1 MSIVL
6 VGNNEPSKI
15 KLINIP
21 VTIDNL
27 SYNALF
33 YSNNY
38 SLDRS
43 SYLSDDYFTTGRY
56 LESSFNSNL
65 RDPACIVIPIPVPPN
80 YNYELGFIDLSID
93 KTVNFLNNL
102 NKFKK
107 DTQNDTTLDMLDIYN
122 IGAYKVSIAS
132 SKYDLVNK
140 INWNIFIK
148 PNDFEKRLSTLDNTN
163 LFYADY
169 KWLYIILSTDIDIKS
184 DGFGIVYK
192 STDVDYF
199 PICREEKDRFNII
212 NNVNYNTEIYH
223 FSKNNGSNSKI
234 GPLKTAGSTTIL
246 TKSDLNTL
254 NYLSTIP
261 VQFEKGKVKQMLLD
275 NVKYCNYYK
284 IIGAGTNKN
293 LYIMK

>member
-21 VTIDNL
+21 VTIDNV

-38 SLDRS
+38 TLDRS
-43 SYLSDDYFTTGRY
+43 SYFTDDYFTMGRY

-65 RDPACIVIPIPVPPN
+65 RNPSCIVIPIPVLPN
-80 YNYELGFIDLSID
+80 NNYELGFIDMSID
-93 KTVNFLNNL
+93 KTVQFLTNL

-107 DTQNDTTLDMLDIYN
+107 DTQNDTTLDIYEV
-122 IGAYKVSIAS
+122 GVYKISVAS

-140 INWNIFIK
+140 INWNIFVK
-148 PNDFEKRLSTLDNTN
+148 PNDFEKRLNTLDNTT

-169 KWLYIILSTDIDIKS
+169 KWLYIVLSTDVDIS
-184 DGFGIVYK
+184 NDGFGIVYK
-192 STDVDYF
+192 SSDVDYF
-199 PICREEKDRFNII
+199 PICREEKDKFNI
-212 NNVNYNTEIYH
+212 NNNINYNAEIYH
-223 FSKNNGSNSKI
+223 FSKNNGSTSKV
-234 GPLKTAGSTTIL
+234 GPLKTSGSTTIL
-246 TKSDLNTL
+246 SKNDLNIL

-261 VQFEKGKVKQMLLD
+261 VQFEKGKVKQMQLD
-275 NVKYCNYYK
+275 NIKYCNYYK
-284 IIGAGTNKN
+284 IIGNGTNKN
-293 LYIMK
+293 LYLMK

>member
-21 VTIDNL
+21 VTIDNV

-33 YSNNY
+33 YLNNY
-38 SLDRS
+38 TLDRS
-43 SYLSDDYFTTGRY
+43 SYFKDDYFTVGRY

-65 RDPACIVIPIPVPPN
+65 RNPTCIVIPIPVPHN

-107 DTQNDTTLDMLDIYN
+107 DTQNDTKLDMLDVYN
-122 IGAYKVSIAS
+122 IGIYKISIAS

-140 INWNIFIK
+140 IDWNIFIK

-163 LFYADY
+163 LFYSEY
-169 KWLYIILSTDIDIKS
+169 KWLYMVLSTDIDIKS
-184 DGFGIVYK
+184 DGFGILYK
-192 STDVDYF
+192 SSDVDYF
-199 PICREEKDRFNII
+199 PICREEKDRFNMN
-212 NNVNYNTEIYH
+212 NNVNYNAEIYH
-223 FSKNNGSNSKI
+223 FSKNNGSVSKI
-234 GPLKTAGSTTIL
+234 GPLKTSSSTTIL
-246 TKSDLNTL
+246 TDSDLNIL

-261 VQFEKGKVKQMLLD
+261 VQFEKGKVKQMQLD
-275 NVKYCNYYK
+275 NIKYCNYYK
-284 IIGAGTNKN
+284 IFGSGTNKN
-293 LYIMK
+293 LYLMK

>member
-21 VTIDNL
+21 VTIDNVA
-27 SYNALF
+27 YNALF

-38 SLDRS
+38 TLDRS
-43 SYLSDDYFTTGRY
+43 SYFMDDYFTVGRY

-65 RDPACIVIPIPVPPN
+65 RSPSCVVIPIPVPHN
-80 YNYELGFIDLSID
+80 YNYELGFIDMSTT
-93 KTVNFLNNL
+93 KTIQFLNNL
-102 NKFKK
+102 TKFKK
-107 DTQNDTTLDMLDIYN
+107 DTQNDPTLDVYDTGIYK
-122 IGAYKVSIAS
+122 ISIAS
-132 SKYDLVNK
+132 SKYDLINK

-148 PNDFEKRLSTLDNTN
+148 PTDFENRIKTLDNVK

-169 KWLYIILSTDIDIKS
+169 KWIYIVLTSDIDIS
-184 DGFGIVYK
+184 NDGFGIVYK
-192 STDVDYF
+192 SSDVDYF
-199 PICREEKDRFNII
+199 PICREDKVNNT
-212 NNVNYNTEIYH
+212 NNVNYNAEIYH

-234 GPLKTAGSTTIL
+234 GPLKTSSTTTIIN
-246 TKSDLNTL
+246 KSDLDIL

-261 VQFEKGKVKQMLLD
+261 VQFEKGKVKQMKVD
-275 NVKYCNYYK
+275 DVKYCNYYK
-284 IIGAGTNKN
+284 IIGSAPNKN